1 MQSGKIQ
8 HSAEGRE
15 GIKSQKGSSARPRL
29 IMLELQK
36 SSVDFLVFNNKKHT
50 AHSHRHTQTGKKKQ
64 KCVTLNEKK
73 YKSWVHT
80 FRKLEQATTKG
91 LLESSASFSSDFSS
105 DQILVKCTWV

>member
-1 MQSGKIQ
+1 MLHKAADKYAKWEN
-8 HSAEGRE
+8 SAEGRE

-73 YKSWVHT
+73 IQILSPHLQEVGT
-80 FRKLEQATTKG
+80 
-91 LLESSASFSSDFSS
+91 SD
-105 DQILVKCTWV
+105 DQILCFLFL

>member
-50 AHSHRHTQTGKKKQ
+50 AHSHRHTQTGKKK
-64 KCVTLNEKK
+64 TEMRNFEWKK
-73 YKSWVHT
+73 IQILSPH
-80 FRKLEQATTKG
+80 KLEQATTKG